1 MPCNGHPCQKQPST
15 KTAILAVTNTTSGRP
30 GSEFAILI
38 RYRRLAA
45 QSARRNR
52 SSISVPVCRTRL
64 MRALRCSGVRMSTM
78 KRPIQTYSSR
88 DSLPASEQ
96 LLVRPMLSL
105 RGRTTRSDAWHPVRI
120 GHPTRIF
127 EARQRRGRLSSG
139 DGFGS
144 NRSGRSFGP
153 PKPHSY
159 RGLLCETLQASA
171 AVTLIS

>member
-1 MPCNGHPCQKQPST
+1 
-15 KTAILAVTNTTSGRP
+15 
-30 GSEFAILI
+30 
-38 RYRRLAA
+38 
-45 QSARRNR
+45 
-52 SSISVPVCRTRL
+52 
-64 MRALRCSGVRMSTM
+64 M